1 MRFRITAWSFLLA
14 FFPVLWLGA
23 GTSLGS
29 PASPA
34 ITASCSQFMAPKK
47 NVNGKMVGQEEC
59 RMQDHGIVEPSG
71 EYHRVEIGVTGT
83 LSGWIVKEGARSNHF
98 TSAPDF
104 YFTQLGNHSP
114 RFHGILEYEA
124 AKGTSLSLYYPDSG
138 WNGKLY
144 VMVHGSGGSFLTGS
158 MKPWDQYF
166 DSAKPFAPTR
176 FEKAMLEKGYAVAR
190 SRRNAERDAPG
201 DFEAV
206 LDDGQVWPNQN
217 VAEIPELV
225 MDKAILVKNFLKD
238 RLGQRPTRTY
248 FYGKSGGAMMG
259 TLINYMLQFNPELN
273 RDPEGTDT
281 IDGFLWDDAG
291 GGMFLPFLIRDGRDI
306 LFRSPE
312 DRVRFIP
319 ALEIAHLGYPN
330 VYAANAPW
338 MMEVRNIPETVSP
351 VFLTNKRTR
360 ARTLHVKGLAR
371 AYRYYEVRGISHNSG
386 DTLPENGK
394 RGDTEVLQLTRLM
407 DALID
412 RLDDWVD
419 EGIEPPP
426 SRADVD
432 IGFSSQMNAI
442 GMPEVACPVGVY
454 HAFPPSRGSGGVG
467 STALALFTG
476 QGIEPV
482 DGRVIYVDMNGNGR
496 RDQRET
502 MTEAWRRLGLLKP
515 DEAFSRDKYVACV
528 QRTVEALRKE
538 HLLTEKGAT
547 LYLEEAS
554 VRPFPSS

>member
-1 MRFRITAWSFLLA
+1 MQFKITVWRFLLA
-14 FFPVLWLGA
+14 LFPVLWLGG

-29 PASPA
+29 PASSA
-34 ITASCSQFMAPKK
+34 ITGSCSQFMAPKK

-59 RMQDHGIVEPSG
+59 LMQDHGIVESSG
-71 EYHRVEIGVTGT
+71 KYHRVEIGVTGT

-124 AKGTSLSLYYPDSG
+124 AKGTSLSLYYPDTG

-166 DSAKPFAPTR
+166 DPAKPFEPTR
-176 FEKAMLEKGYAVAR
+176 FEKVMLEKGYAVAR

-206 LDDGQVWPNQN
+206 LDSGEVWPDQN

-306 LFRSPE
+306 LFRSQE
-312 DRVRFIP
+312 DTGRFIP

-330 VYAANAPW
+330 VFAANAPW
-338 MMEVRNIPETVSP
+338 MMEVRNIPETVST

-360 ARTLHVKGLAR
+360 ARTLHAKGLAR

-386 DTLPENGK
+386 DTLPEDGK

-412 RLDDWVD
+412 RLDNWV
-419 EGIEPPP
+419 EKGIEPPP

-432 IGFSSQMNAI
+432 IGFGSQMNAI
-442 GMPEVACPVGVY
+442 GTPEVACPVGVY

-538 HLLTEKGAT
+538 HLLTEQGAT
-547 LYLEEAS
+547 LYEEEARI
-554 VRPFPSS
+554 RPFPSS